1 MCYVVVH
8 NKINI
13 LSQSQYDT
21 VINLELYNTLKTLF
35 DETKIIIKCLFQN
48 FLTQLSQCPE
58 NSGPVSCFYIVRF
71 WFLGKKMAVK

>member
-35 DETKIIIKCLFQN
+35 DETKIIIVYFKTF
-48 FLTQLSQCPE
+48 
-58 NSGPVSCFYIVRF
+58 
-71 WFLGKKMAVK
+71 